1 MTDFQTMEQE
11 LAALQERLVK
21 EKAAMDELKQRNEA
35 LTAQL
40 QQATTTTD
48 PLETSHSP
56 SDVGPASSA
65 ASSVS
70 TSKVITSVEVI
81 YVPKDKKMLMFSGDP
96 GTISY
101 YDWVD
106 EVQNSMNYRQYRE
119 REQAAFLYDHLEGG
133 AKQEIRYSTLEV
145 RRSPTLILEVLKEA
159 YGHPYS
165 LTASQKRFFDRKQK
179 AGEGLR
185 EFSHSLLSLAGDIN
199 RCNGG
204 VELCGEQTIRN
215 QFAENVRDSSLRRE
229 LKRLIRQDPN
239 IKFSALRREA
249 MLFWE
254 EDNVSDRAPYN
265 LAPESTA
272 AECSGITTTN
282 NSVDPDPFLLELRD
296 AMRKQEEKLEE
307 LAQQVARLQVS
318 EGRRGRRPRQ
328 EPRYDSAGR
337 PICFRCQ
344 GVGHIA
350 RFCLNVNTVSD
361 NGRQVVSS
369 ELTRGT
375 AVQTTMQQGNE
386 FPL

>member
-1 MTDFQTMEQE
+1 MEQE
-11 LAALQERLVK
+11 LVALRDRLAK
-21 EKAAMDELKQRNEA
+21 EKAAMDELRQRNEA

-40 QQATTTTD
+40 QQAATSD

-56 SDVGPASSA
+56 SDADMPDSA
-65 ASSVS
+65 ASTASAAAS
-70 TSKVITSVEVI
+70 SKITTSVEVI
-81 YVPKDKKMLMFSGDP
+81 YMPKDKKMLLFSGDP
-96 GTISY
+96 GTVSY

-106 EVQNSMNYRQYRE
+106 EVQNFMTYRQYKE

-133 AKQEIRYSTLEV
+133 AKQEIRYSSAEI
-145 RRSPTLILEVLKEA
+145 RRSPALILEALKEA

-239 IKFSALRREA
+239 IKFSVLRREA

-254 EDNVSDRAPYN
+254 EDNVPDRVSCG
-265 LAPESTA
+265 LAPESA
-272 AECSGITTTN
+272 IVECAGIATTTSTPVN
-282 NSVDPDPFLLELRD
+282 PDPLLLELRD
-296 AMRKQEEKLEE
+296 AMRKQEEKLEG
-307 LAQQVARLQVS
+307 LVQQVSRLQNL
-318 EGRRGRRPRQ
+318 EGRRGRRLRQ
-328 EPRYDSAGR
+328 EPRYDANGR

-344 GVGHIA
+344 GIGHIA
-350 RFCLNVNTVSD
+350 RFCSDTNIISD
-361 NGRQVVSS
+361 NGRQAAPS
-369 ELTRGT
+369 EVPRG
-375 AVQTTMQQGNE
+375 AVAPVNVQQGN
-386 FPL
+386 

>member
-1 MTDFQTMEQE
+1 MTDYQTMEQE
-11 LAALQERLVK
+11 LAALRERLDK
-21 EKAAMDELKQRNEA
+21 EKAAMDELKQQNEA

-40 QQATTTTD
+40 QQVTTTD
-48 PLETSHSP
+48 PMETSHSP
-56 SDVGPASSA
+56 SDVGQAYSA
-65 ASSVS
+65 ASPAS
-70 TSKVITSVEVI
+70 TSKVTTSVEVI
-81 YVPKDKKMLMFSGDP
+81 YMPKDKKMVIFSGDP

-101 YDWVD
+101 YDWID

-133 AKQEIRYSTLEV
+133 AKQEIRYSTPEV

-215 QFAENVRDSSLRRE
+215 QFAENVRDPSLRRE

-239 IKFSALRREA
+239 IKFSALRRES

-254 EDNVSDRAPYN
+254 EDNVPDRASYN
-265 LAPESTA
+265 LAPEDA
-272 AECSGITTTN
+272 AVECSGITTTN
-282 NSVDPDPFLLELRD
+282 KSVNPDSFLLELRD
-296 AMRKQEEKLEE
+296 AMRKQEEKLEG

-350 RFCLNVNTVSD
+350 RFCSNVNTVGD
-361 NGRQVVSS
+361 DGRQLTPS
-369 ELTRGT
+369 EVARGT
-375 AVQTTMQQGNE
+375 VVQTTMQQGNE

>member
-40 QQATTTTD
+40 QATTTTD

-106 EVQNSMNYRQYRE
+106 EVQNSMNYRQYKE

-145 RRSPTLILEVLKEA
+145 RRSPTLILEVLKDA

-165 LTASQKRFFDRKQK
+165 LTASQKRIFDRKQK

-185 EFSHSLLSLAGDIN
+185 EFSH
-199 RCNGG
+199 
-204 VELCGEQTIRN
+204 
-215 QFAENVRDSSLRRE
+215 
-229 LKRLIRQDPN
+229 
-239 IKFSALRREA
+239 
-249 MLFWE
+249 
-254 EDNVSDRAPYN
+254 
-265 LAPESTA
+265 
-272 AECSGITTTN
+272 
-282 NSVDPDPFLLELRD
+282 
-296 AMRKQEEKLEE
+296 
-307 LAQQVARLQVS
+307 
-318 EGRRGRRPRQ
+318 
-328 EPRYDSAGR
+328 
-337 PICFRCQ
+337 
-344 GVGHIA
+344 
-350 RFCLNVNTVSD
+350 
-361 NGRQVVSS
+361 
-369 ELTRGT
+369 
-375 AVQTTMQQGNE
+375 
-386 FPL
+386 